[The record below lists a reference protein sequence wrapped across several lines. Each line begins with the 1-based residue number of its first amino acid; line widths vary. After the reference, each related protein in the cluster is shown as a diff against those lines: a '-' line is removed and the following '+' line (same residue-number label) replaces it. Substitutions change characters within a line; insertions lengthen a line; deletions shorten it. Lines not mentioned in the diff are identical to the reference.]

1 MSKIM
6 TIPGDTGATRKILR
20 LIKGLL
26 NHECLPSAMFGGSS
40 TIVLEML
47 SVWMNISPACEVNMW
62 DSTLAPDRFDIGI
75 SNMTDRSF
83 NRKLVKHEE
92 CRLEIKSFW
101 RVDI

>member
-1 MSKIM
+1 
-6 TIPGDTGATRKILR
+6 
-20 LIKGLL
+20 
-26 NHECLPSAMFGGSS
+26 MFGGSS

-92 CRLEIKSFW
+92 CRLEIEIVLECGYLKKLKTEKLQ
-101 RVDI
+101 R